1 MSRLNFTHEQK
12 KSFIDGLA
20 PMIVP
25 GSKLAILADHTAN
38 NPQFSLQLIDPD
50 GSYDSIMIWN
60 IRGSRWDRYGIPIP
74 RSFNSDVIQSKYPNM
89 MFVSNTLVTI
99 DDLINDYGLDEVLV
113 IDFVFKSIRTCV
125 NKHISEW
132 KSYYKDDYAIAFDV
146 ISNKTRFKSFEFKS
160 FDECLIKTD
169 LCSFSS

>member
-38 NPQFSLQLIDPD
+38 NPQFSLQLIDPS

-99 DDLINDYGLDEVLV
+99 DDLINDYGLDEDLV
-113 IDFVFKSIRTCV
+113 IDFVFKSIRTYV
-125 NKHISEW
+125 NKHIAEW
-132 KSYYKDDYAIAFDV
+132 KSYYKDNHSLVFIFANNEQY
-146 ISNKTRFKSFEFKS
+146 KSPEFKS
-160 FDECLIKTD
+160 FDELLIQAD
-169 LCSFSS
+169 LYRV